1 MKLNKRDSLWT
12 IFIQSIMNIIIITD
26 LFGLGEIGINW
37 LKIVLL
43 VLWNIVCS
51 ITVGE
56 KVLFANVSN
65 SEERKNEKKKV

>member
-1 MKLNKRDSLWT
+1 MTFNKKDTYLV
-12 IFIQSIMNIIIITD
+12 ILIQSIMNILIITD

-37 LKIVLL
+37 LKIVVL

-56 KVLFANVSN
+56 KVLFVESG
-65 SEERKNEKKKV
+65 EEKQ